1 MPVHLQKQMM
11 KGYPHYNGQEE
22 KGARESERWFR
33 EQKILLCKP
42 NHTSSGS
49 RTDIRSQMWWHLESQ
64 QSCGKTGDRQENWA
78 EPCGPI
84 SLVCIITAAGKNKR
98 DPASKQRH
106 KIGVLAGIMSTQ
118 AKVICGGS
126 LN

>member
-11 KGYPHYNGQEE
+11 KGYPHYNDQEE
-22 KGARESERWFR
+22 KGTRKSERWSR

-49 RTDIRSQMWWHLESQ
+49 RTDIRSHMWWHLESQ

-78 EPCGPI
+78 KPCGPI
-84 SLVCIITAAGKNKR
+84 SLVCITAAGKNKR

-118 AKVICGGS
+118 GS
-126 LN
+126 LLR